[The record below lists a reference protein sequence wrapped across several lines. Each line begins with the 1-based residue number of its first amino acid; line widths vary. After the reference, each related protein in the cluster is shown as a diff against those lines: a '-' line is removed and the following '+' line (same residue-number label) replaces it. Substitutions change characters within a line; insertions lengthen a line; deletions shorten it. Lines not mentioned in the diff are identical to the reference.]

1 MHTSHTHHT
10 EAIRYAERIRLRVAA
25 ISGAG
30 VAIAAA
36 MRERSI
42 TADEVHQLLDVIAID
57 LQHNADHLL
66 NLLTGSDSG

>member
-1 MHTSHTHHT
+1 MHDSRT
-10 EAIRYAERIRLRVAA
+10 EAIHLAERIRLRVGA

-42 TADEVHQLLDVIAID
+42 TAEEVHQLLDVIAID
-57 LQHNADHLL
+57 LQHNADRLL
-66 NLLTGSDSG
+66 EVLVGSDSG

>member
-1 MHTSHTHHT
+1 MHNNNT
-10 EAIRYAERIRLRVAA
+10 EAIRSAERIRLRVAA

-42 TADEVHQLLDVIAID
+42 TADEVHQLLDVIATD
-57 LQHNADHLL
+57 LQQTADHLL
-66 NLLTGSDSG
+66 HLLVESDSG